1 MLNCLTRALDP
12 RLLAQMGLSLWIGWM
27 TVMGH
32 AQTPTQSAWP
42 QKPIRWII
50 PYTPGGLTDTV
61 TRIVI
66 QKVQENTGWS
76 IVMENKPGANSL
88 LGAELVARSQPDG
101 YTFLSVLAAHAA
113 NQSLYAGRLNFDPIK
128 QLTPVTLVGTT
139 PLILTTHLNFP
150 AKDVKELLVYARAN
164 PNKISFGSSGIGSA
178 AHLTSEYLNL
188 LANTQM
194 VHVPYKGTAPALQ
207 DLIGNNIQVLV
218 DTPVSLMPHVRA
230 GKIKALGMFSGKRIA
245 SAPEVPTIAEA
256 GGPAME
262 SATWVMFL
270 SPSGVSKDIVNRVH
284 QETAKALQ
292 SNELR
297 ERFDKLGLD
306 PVANTPEQAAVFLQE
321 EVNKWSKVIG
331 AAGVKPE

>member
-1 MLNCLTRALDP
+1 MLNSLTRALYP
-12 RLLAQMGLSLWIGWM
+12 KLLAQLGLGVWIGWM
-27 TVMGH
+27 TVLAH
-32 AQTPTQSAWP
+32 AQAPTQNAWP

-113 NQSLYAGRLNFDPIK
+113 NQSLYAGRLNFDLVK

-139 PLILTTHLNFP
+139 PLILTTNLNFP
-150 AKDVKELLVYARAN
+150 AKDVKELLAYAKAN

-270 SPSGVSKDIVNRVH
+270 SPSGVPKDIVTRVH

-292 SNELR
+292 STDLR

-321 EVNKWSKVIG
+321 EVNKWGKVIG

>member
-1 MLNCLTRALDP
+1 
-12 RLLAQMGLSLWIGWM
+12 
-27 TVMGH
+27 
-32 AQTPTQSAWP
+32 
-42 QKPIRWII
+42 
-50 PYTPGGLTDTV
+50 
-61 TRIVI
+61 
-66 QKVQENTGWS
+66 
-76 IVMENKPGANSL
+76 
-88 LGAELVARSQPDG
+88 
-101 YTFLSVLAAHAA
+101 
-113 NQSLYAGRLNFDPIK
+113 
-128 QLTPVTLVGTT
+128 
-139 PLILTTHLNFP
+139 
-150 AKDVKELLVYARAN
+150 
-164 PNKISFGSSGIGSA
+164 
-178 AHLTSEYLNL
+178 
-188 LANTQM
+188 M

-256 GGPAME
+256 GGPTME

-270 SPSGVSKDIVNRVH
+270 SPSGVPKDIVTRVH

-292 SNELR
+292 SNDLR

-321 EVNKWSKVIG
+321 EVSKWGKVIN